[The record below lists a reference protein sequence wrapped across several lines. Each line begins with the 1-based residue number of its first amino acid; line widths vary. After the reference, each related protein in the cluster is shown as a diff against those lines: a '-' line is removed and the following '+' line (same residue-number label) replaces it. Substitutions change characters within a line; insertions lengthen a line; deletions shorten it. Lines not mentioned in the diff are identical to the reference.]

1 MRPYGAREREKDP
14 GWVWTRGSRT
24 KLIVKEGSFV
34 SQDRFANPS
43 TVTEI
48 WDTPRQNCHQINKRI
63 SREGIKKLALSQFNR

>member
-1 MRPYGAREREKDP
+1 MRPYGARDGEKDP

-48 WDTPRQNCHQINKRI
+48 WEIYT
-63 SREGIKKLALSQFNR
+63 